1 MLQVPDDDLVRV
13 LRPFVRAT
21 RPVLAGLREAD
32 PFGLRSRVTPGAD
45 TPDQASPEERSLAD
59 RILDA
64 LASVQVPGTAAWA
77 RMDVDARTHWWVYR
91 VGRFTTLIAAIPG
104 LGGALARTLPVSDA
118 VGAAGEGLLLVAIA
132 GEHGVTDEDRLV
144 ELLASV
150 LFDRELALGERTL
163 TAEEDAAADARA
175 AEITGDLRGGGARA
189 ALRKVGTAVWRLG
202 RALWSVEEELDKRPH
217 GRFYHQWLGLL
228 PVVGVVG
235 KYLGE
240 WSGLK
245 RAAKLGRTWLTSK
258 GLTTPLTP
266 PPAPLLSPPFL
277 HSWSFS
283 LASRGRSSMSAVRF
297 GAREATGANGTG
309 GNRTAATRGGARERG
324 QRGGAR

>member
-1 MLQVPDDDLVRV
+1 MTISDDDLVQV

-21 RPVLAGLREAD
+21 RPVLDGLRESD
-32 PFGLRSRVTPGAD
+32 PFGLRARVTPGSDRPEDA
-45 TPDQASPEERSLAD
+45 TEEERSLAD
-59 RILDA
+59 KILDA
-64 LASVQVPGTAAWA
+64 LASVKVPGTSAWA
-77 RMDVDARTHWWVYR
+77 AMDVPARTDWWVYR

-132 GEHGVTDEDRLV
+132 GEHGVRSEDRLV

-150 LFDRELALGERTL
+150 LFQRELDLAAREL
-163 TAEEDAAADARA
+163 TAAEDADADARA
-175 AEITGDLRGGGARA
+175 EELTGDLAGDGKRVTLKR
-189 ALRKVGTAVWRLG
+189 VGSAVWRLG
-202 RALWSVEEELDKRPH
+202 RALWGVEDELGKRPH

-245 RAAKLGRTWLTSK
+245 RAAKQARAWL
-258 GLTTPLTP
+258 LR
-266 PPAPLLSPPFL
+266 
-277 HSWSFS
+277 
-283 LASRGRSSMSAVRF
+283 RGFA
-297 GAREATGANGTG
+297 
-309 GNRTAATRGGARERG
+309 
-324 QRGGAR
+324 

>member
-21 RPVLAGLREAD
+21 RPVLDGLRDAD
-32 PFGLRSRVTPGAD
+32 PFGLRARVTPGAGEP
-45 TPDQASPEERSLAD
+45 TFEERSLSD

-77 RMDVDARTHWWVYR
+77 RMDVDARAHWWIYR

-104 LGGALARTLPVSDA
+104 LGGALARTLPVSDT

-132 GEHGVTDEDRLV
+132 GEHGVRDEDRLV

-150 LFDRELALGERTL
+150 IFRRELALGDRAL

-175 AEITGDLRGGGARA
+175 SELTGELTESGTRA
-189 ALRKVGTAVWRLG
+189 TLKKVGTAVWRLG
-202 RALWSVEEELDKRPH
+202 RALWSVEDELDNRPH
-217 GRFYHQWLGLL
+217 GRFYHEWIGML

-245 RAAKLGRTWLTSK
+245 RAARLGRTWLERH
-258 GLTTPLTP
+258 G
-266 PPAPLLSPPFL
+266 F
-277 HSWSFS
+277 
-283 LASRGRSSMSAVRF
+283 
-297 GAREATGANGTG
+297 
-309 GNRTAATRGGARERG
+309 ATRG
-324 QRGGAR
+324 

>member
-1 MLQVPDDDLVRV
+1 MTISDDDLVRV

-21 RPVLAGLREAD
+21 RPVLDGLREAD
-32 PFGLRSRVTPGAD
+32 PFGLRARVAPGSGGPQGATD
-45 TPDQASPEERSLAD
+45 EERSLAD
-59 RILDA
+59 KILDA
-64 LASVQVPGTAAWA
+64 LASVKVPGTSAWA
-77 RMDVDARTHWWVYR
+77 AMDVPARSDWWVYR

-132 GEHGVTDEDRLV
+132 GEHGVRSEDRLV

-150 LFDRELALGERTL
+150 LFRRELDLDARELS
-163 TAEEDAAADARA
+163 AAEDAAAQARA
-175 AEITGDLRGGGARA
+175 EELTGDLAGDGRRA
-189 ALRKVGTAVWRLG
+189 TLQRVGSAVWRLG
-202 RALWSVEEELDKRPH
+202 RALWGVEDELDKRPH

-245 RAAKLGRTWLTSK
+245 RAARQ
-258 GLTTPLTP
+258 
-266 PPAPLLSPPFL
+266 
-277 HSWSFS
+277 
-283 LASRGRSSMSAVRF
+283 
-297 GAREATGANGTG
+297 AREWLA
-309 GNRTAATRGGARERG
+309 RRGFA
-324 QRGGAR
+324 

>member
-1 MLQVPDDDLVRV
+1 MPEMPDDYLVTV

-21 RPVLAGLREAD
+21 RPVLDGLRESD
-32 PFGLRSRVTPGAD
+32 PFGLRARVAPGAGRPA
-45 TPDQASPEERSLAD
+45 PDGSADGPTPEERSLAD
-59 RILDA
+59 KILDT

-77 RMDVDARTHWWVYR
+77 RMGVEARAHWWVYR

-132 GEHGVTDEDRLV
+132 GEHGVRDEDRLV

-150 LFDRELALGERTL
+150 LFRRELTLDQRAL
-163 TAEEDAAADARA
+163 TAEEDAAVDTRA
-175 AEITGDLRGGGARA
+175 SELTGDLAGFGTRATLKRVGA
-189 ALRKVGTAVWRLG
+189 AVWRLG
-202 RALWSVEEELDKRPH
+202 RALWSVEDELDKRPN
-217 GRFYHQWLGLL
+217 GRFYHQWIGLL

-245 RAAKLGRTWLTSK
+245 RAARHGHTWLERR
-258 GLTTPLTP
+258 GL
-266 PPAPLLSPPFL
+266 A
-277 HSWSFS
+277 
-283 LASRGRSSMSAVRF
+283 ARG
-297 GAREATGANGTG
+297 
-309 GNRTAATRGGARERG
+309 
-324 QRGGAR
+324 